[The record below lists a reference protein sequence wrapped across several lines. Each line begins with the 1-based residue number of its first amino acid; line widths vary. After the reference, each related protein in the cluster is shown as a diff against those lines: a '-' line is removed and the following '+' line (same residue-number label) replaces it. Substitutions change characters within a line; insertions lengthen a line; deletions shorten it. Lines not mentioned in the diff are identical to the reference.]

1 MEEIDSKVE
10 ETRKKGDESS
20 DTLRSLRI
28 RLEELCKEMTSIAE
42 NVKSLEYSVVQVES
56 KVKWFLRHTVAVFKV
71 R

>member
-10 ETRKKGDESS
+10 ETRKKEDESS
-20 DTLRSLRI
+20 GTLRSLRV

-56 KVKWFLRHTVAVFKV
+56 KVKWFLRHNVTL
-71 R
+71 